1 MSFSEKLFG
10 SIYSWNRSFHGFFN
24 FCMDQSGKIR
34 RHHWKKS
41 LKNVATLR
49 SGIFMRFHQIALKL
63 GNFTHFKALFWVL
76 STDFPELVHVKS
88 WKKTWKGL
96 LAGKGLMQSPWGS
109 SPVGGLIQR
118 VDFSGF
124 IVLEG
129 TWAQVRWPSMADGW
143 YKWDC
148 RLGHFRLN
156 KQNNI
161 GLFGT
166 VFVSFWKKFTVTV
179 NSVYC

>member
-1 MSFSEKLFG
+1 MSRLWGAVSSLNFNKSL
-10 SIYSWNRSFHGFFN
+10 WNLAILLIWRRSFE
-24 FCMDQSGKIR
+24 CCQR
-34 RHHWKKS
+34 
-41 LKNVATLR
+41 
-49 SGIFMRFHQIALKL
+49 IFP
-63 GNFTHFKALFWVL
+63 NL
-76 STDFPELVHVKS
+76 SMSKVE
-88 WKKTWKGL
+88 KKTWKGL

-166 VFVSFWKKFTVTV
+166 VLVSFWKKIYRYSEFGLLLVLKFLKRYFFMLQSGKK
-179 NSVYC
+179 SV